1 MLLDRLCDPVDLGVP
16 SDSLVEGVNE
26 DHLKVLVGR
35 VLTNP
40 IGAKDTQS
48 LDTSSNT
55 FFSNALEVPD
65 GLHLV
70 DLTGSLGLTKGAS
83 LGNWAFASTS
93 SHGNAIDD
101 IA

>member
-55 FFSNALEVPD
+55 FLKFHQRLRILLATN
-65 GLHLV
+65 
-70 DLTGSLGLTKGAS
+70 
-83 LGNWAFASTS
+83 
-93 SHGNAIDD
+93 
-101 IA
+101 